1 MGGKSVFGNVCD
13 HWQRIEFQ
21 NRGALH
27 IHMLIW
33 VDKSES
39 RDGKV
44 SAVVPRNPKEKYLR
58 EIVLKYQIH
67 NCRPGRCFKKDAT
80 HRLCKYGYPYPLLE
94 TDCLH
99 ESGIRYDYARHAN
112 EDAKVV
118 SYNKELLKAWNGHI
132 NVQRVTK
139 LGLVRYLVKY
149 VSKIEPTFTLSVK
162 EMKTEVEKYFTTRLI
177 GAAEVATTL
186 LSYQIAGGTRQ
197 VTFLDTNFVNR
208 RRRRLKSINEINN
221 L

>member
-1 MGGKSVFGNVCD
+1 M
-13 HWQRIEFQ
+13 
-21 NRGALH
+21 
-27 IHMLIW
+27 
-33 VDKSES
+33 
-39 RDGKV
+39 
-44 SAVVPRNPKEKYLR
+44 
-58 EIVLKYQIH
+58 
-67 NCRPGRCFKKDAT
+67 
-80 HRLCKYGYPYPLLE
+80 
-94 TDCLH
+94 
-99 ESGIRYDYARHAN
+99 
-112 EDAKVV
+112 

-208 RRRRLKSINEINN
+208 RRRRLKTIKDISNLEQGSSHVFYDSFREKYVDRPVELEHVKYPEYLAKWEIFSEYNSIPVSRRHCVSVFSPAYLRDSGPLPLQYWFNFDVG
-221 L
+221 LGWSQWL